1 MHNIFLCEVFN
12 QSRRSFHR
20 LIGYLQVY
28 YLWCTG
34 NVFFTKH
41 HIACTRICTGNI
53 HNTICLITYT
63 VLENNFM
70 YNIIMLPVIVLF
82 HSPFDDQFPGP
93 WGWLRPRP
101 VGWLRP
107 RPVGVTEIQPRGGGR
122 PPPPPPPPP
131 LPSLRT
137 SNMGILHNFVHAMC
151 EPIIIACIHQ
161 FLTVPLPSHLNSI

>member
-12 QSRRSFHR
+12 QSRCSFHR

-53 HNTICLITYT
+53 HNTICLITCT

-70 YNIIMLPVIVLF
+70 YIIMLPVIVLF
-82 HSPFDDQFPGP
+82 HSSFDDQVPAHGGSSDPDP
-93 WGWLRPRP
+93 W
-101 VGWLRP
+101 GWLRP
-107 RPVGVTEIQPRGGGR
+107 RPVGVTEIQSRGGGR
-122 PPPPPPPPP
+122 DPVP
-131 LPSLRT
+131 RT
-137 SNMGILHNFVHAMC
+137 PHCLYICGD
-151 EPIIIACIHQ
+151 
-161 FLTVPLPSHLNSI
+161 SHKNTFDGRTTPDYAEYNYMRSISSI